1 MIALVLAAVLS
12 TFVPPE
18 PLDLNTIQLPKMCL
32 VKCKPKATKPKPK
45 VVVKPPPPAPVCCA
59 EKQQQKQEQHQQ
71 VIINILPPKPEPKAE
86 AGPFP
91 LGVGVRG
98 AVGIHS
104 CAPFVLGLVGV
115 RARLLPVHLGLE
127 ANYGFGRGVGF
138 MGLIYPIQGLL
149 AWHLDAGVVTLFQT
163 PLTSAGVVRDLD
175 VAVGTGL
182 ELQILPHLSLTADY
196 RYTFPDPMALTRP
209 NVIAKNVMGNAFL
222 RSQLFLGVMVHTW

>member
-1 MIALVLAAVLS
+1 MISLALVAMLGA
-12 TFVPPE
+12 FVPPA
-18 PLDLNTIQLPKMCL
+18 PLDLDTIQLPKMCV
-32 VKCKPKATKPKPK
+32 VKCKPKTKPKPK
-45 VVVKPPPPAPVCCA
+45 VVVKPPPPVAPVCCA
-59 EKQQQKQEQHQQ
+59 EKQQQKQEQQQ
-71 VIINILPPKPEPKAE
+71 RVIITILPPKPEPRTE
-86 AGPFP
+86 SVSFP
-91 LGVGVRG
+91 IGLGVRG

-209 NVIAKNVMGNAFL
+209 NVVAANVMGNALL